1 MDILSANQMMWTAF
15 TVGHITPVIFS
26 LMYYYSIISKEVIF
40 FYFLGVLVG
49 LTWEIPFAL
58 AGKSFH
64 LILIDWPINLP
75 LARNIAYSFIDGL
88 IFIIGVY
95 LAKVFL
101 KNKNFLYSFNT
112 KALLI
117 MIIWGSFSEFLVDLN
132 GNGKLWFF
140 IENWYNPIFITINGN
155 GLTII
160 PQLIWFIAP
169 IIYYL
174 SILKC
179 LSKKI

>member
-1 MDILSANQMMWTAF
+1 MDLFSANQLMWAAF
-15 TVGHITPVIFS
+15 IIGNIAPLFFIVFYKTG
-26 LMYYYSIISKEVIF
+26 IISKDLLKL
-40 FYFLGVLVG
+40 YFLGVLVG

-64 LILIDWPINLP
+64 EILIDWPVNRP
-75 LARNIAYSFIDGL
+75 LVRNITYSFIDGL
-88 IFIIGVY
+88 IFIVGVL
-95 LAKVFL
+95 LA
-101 KNKNFLYSFNT
+101 KNFLKTNDFLYRFNS

-117 MIIWGSFSEFLVDLN
+117 MIFWGSFSEFLVDLN
-132 GNGKLWFF
+132 GNGKLWLF
-140 IENWYNPIFITINGN
+140 IENWYNPVFITINDN

-169 IIYYL
+169 IVYYL
-174 SILKC
+174 TVLKY